1 MRIIEM
7 MLQLALR
14 LTEMLVRIS
23 LDLLVALLKGGGK
36 LIVGL
41 LSSLV
46 SARGQQPQSP
56 NWSQHKPKGKRR
68 KGWQRTE
75 R

>member
-36 LIVGL
+36 LIAGL
-41 LSSLV
+41 LSSLL
-46 SARGQQPQSP
+46 SARGQQPQKQ
-56 NWSQHKPKGKRR
+56 NWPQRKSKAKRR

>member
-36 LIVGL
+36 LIAGL
-41 LSSLV
+41 LSSLF
-46 SARGQQPQSP
+46 SARGQQPQKQ
-56 NWSQHKPKGKRR
+56 NWPQRKPKAKRR